1 MLFQPDF
8 FSNTRPGWHPVD
20 LSSELLISDLSIY
33 LPKFCE
39 CIDGKPEKSN
49 AFGINSNNFRFNS
62 NGKKY
67 VLKRWSHK
75 ARLSDVQTCLSVMI
89 SLNSLNLPVPRPLQ
103 FNQGDL
109 LLSIKSGSWSL
120 FPFIE
125 GDYFSGADDELESVA
140 EMTGL
145 LTQTLKKLS
154 TKLHVG
160 EGPVFF
166 SKSQEAVINQAED
179 CCDKWVEIFGN
190 ENSTLLYKWWPTLK
204 KEWDFFKKNQPT
216 TGIIQAAH
224 FDLHPHN
231 ILIDNQKISA
241 ILDFESCR
249 EMDPGYAIG
258 FAALKQCRQTVAN
271 RKAPN
276 DAEII
281 GLKYVS
287 ILNNRCGIG
296 ASLTDNLGNFAMCE
310 VIRRICLILE
320 LNLNQK
326 ESTWNHV
333 LGMQLNHIGEI
344 RAIFN

>member
-20 LSSELLISDLSIY
+20 LYSELLISDLSIH

-39 CIDGKPEKSN
+39 CIDGKPEKSD

-75 ARLSDVQTCLSVMI
+75 AVLSDVQNTLDVMI
-89 SLNSLNLPVPRPLQ
+89 WLNSLNLPIPKPIQ
-103 FNQGDL
+103 FNKGDF

-120 FPFIE
+120 FPFVE
-125 GDYFSGADDELESVA
+125 RDYFSGADEELELVA

-145 LTQTLKKLS
+145 LTEALKKLPIKS
-154 TKLHVG
+154 KLG
-160 EGPVFF
+160 PAPVFF
-166 SKSQEAVINQAED
+166 TNSQEAVINQAED
-179 CCDKWVEIFGN
+179 CLDSWIEIFGVA
-190 ENSTLLYKWWPTLK
+190 NSNLLHEWWPTLK
-204 KEWDFFKKNQPT
+204 KEWDFLKKNQPT
-216 TGIIQAAH
+216 TGITQAAH

-231 ILIDNQKISA
+231 ILINNHKISA

-258 FAALKQCRQTVAN
+258 FAALKQCRQVVAH
-271 RKAPN
+271 RKSPN
-276 DAEII
+276 DARII
-281 GLKYVS
+281 GQNYISV
-287 ILNNRCGIG
+287 LNHRCDIDT
-296 ASLTDNLGNFAMCE
+296 SMTDNIGNFAMCE
-310 VIRRICLILE
+310 VIRRICSILE

-326 ESTWNHV
+326 KSTWNHV
-333 LGMQLNHIGEI
+333 LGIQLNHIGEI
-344 RAIFN
+344 RALFG